1 MKQGRRFLAALFN
14 GYQGKEIM
22 DEYNVV
28 NFFKSDICMEETETD
43 RSAAIEDL
51 RQKVNRMHARY
62 ALTRLLRLVVFTGLL
77 VLGMDVVES
86 PWGDALAIT
95 AGIFLMYTVL
105 FSIRG
110 HWSISRYRK
119 ARLYW
124 LQSGGKQGR

>member
-1 MKQGRRFLAALFN
+1 
-14 GYQGKEIM
+14 M

-28 NFFKSDICMEETETD
+28 NFFKSDICIEETGTD

-51 RQKVNRMHARY
+51 RRKVNKMHARY
-62 ALTRLLRLVVFTGLL
+62 ALTRLLRSVVLTGLL

-95 AGIFLMYTVL
+95 AGFFLMYTVL
-105 FSIRG
+105 LSIRG
-110 HWSISRYRK
+110 HWSISYYRK

-124 LQSGGKQGR
+124 LQGGGT